1 MLIELDLNINDCE
14 ALLRH
19 CLTVRASTGDAR
31 EDNRLNDALETLA
44 DVIQQAMAPSPP
56 KLID

>member
-19 CLTVRASTGDAR
+19 CESFKAATGDTR
-31 EDNRLNDALETLA
+31 EDSRLNDALETVA
-44 DVIQQAMAPSPP
+44 EAIQQAIAVYPP
-56 KLID
+56 KTRD